1 MASRLRFLIPGRCF
15 CDTLPPMAAALVFLA
30 LVFSEFSLPARALA
44 GRRKARLLNLSAGVF
59 NGLALRLVL
68 PAGLATWAGIATTQL
83 GREPLPFWV
92 GFLLLDFALYVQH
105 LACHRYPILW
115 RLHAA
120 HHSDSELDVTTGLRF
135 HPFEALASAFWKGA
149 IIIAFGIGT
158 DTVWVFEVVL
168 LAASCF
174 SHANIRWSGQAAHWL
189 DQVWMTPA
197 CHRVHHGR
205 STTQQRRNLAFG
217 ITVWDRLFGTWSA
230 ANSAENVGLPEDL
243 GRDSDKL
250 RKFLIFPFIIK

>member
-1 MASRLRFLIPGRCF
+1 
-15 CDTLPPMAAALVFLA
+15 MAAALVFLA
-30 LVFSEFSLPARALA
+30 LVLSEFSLPARALV
-44 GRRKARLLNLSAGVF
+44 GRGKARVLNLSAGVF
-59 NGLALRLVL
+59 NGLVLRLVL

-83 GREPLPFWV
+83 GREPLPFWA

-105 LACHRYPILW
+105 WACHRYAILW

-149 IIIAFGIGT
+149 IIFAFGIGA
-158 DTVWVFEVVL
+158 DTVVVFEVVL
-168 LAASCF
+168 MAASCF
-174 SHANIRWSGQAAHWL
+174 SHANIRWSGRAAHWL

-197 CHRVHHGR
+197 CHRVHHGL
-205 STTQQRRNLAFG
+205 SAASQRRNLAFG
-217 ITVWDRLFGTWSA
+217 ITIWDRLFGTWSA
-230 ANSAENVGLPEDL
+230 ANSAESVGLPEDL